1 MGYKFYI
8 SAVFWLILALISLGI
23 GQYGVG
29 VFEILHILLGKITN
43 EVSKDVILNIRLPR
57 VLGSSLCGGIL
68 AICGMSLQGLFKN
81 PLVDPKIIGVST
93 GAAFGGCLAILLGV
107 GGFWLVIFAFIFGLI
122 SLLMLYFIA
131 SFVKTINIFT
141 LILSGIVV
149 NGFFAALISLIQ
161 YVADTE
167 EVLPNIIFW
176 LLGSFVNVGYEKLL
190 LLIIIALPCVL
201 ILFFMRWRFNLLSLD
216 EKDLRAL
223 GVSLNSLRAIILLVC
238 TLMIATQ
245 VSVSGNIGWIGLVVP
260 HMARMISGA
269 DHVKS
274 LPLSFIFGAIFMLLI
289 DNLARSITM
298 GEIPL
303 GILSAL
309 IGTPV
314 FAYLLK
320 RSSKNVT

>member
-1 MGYKFYI
+1 MEYKFYLAI
-8 SAVFWLILALISLGI
+8 FIWFILALISLGI
-23 GQYGVG
+23 GQYSV
-29 VFEILHILLGKITN
+29 EISQILNILLGNFTN
-43 EVSKDVILNIRLPR
+43 EVSKDVVLNIRLPR
-57 VLGSSLCGGIL
+57 VLGSSLCGGVL
-68 AICGMSLQGLFKN
+68 ALAGMSLQGLFKN

-107 GGFWLVIFAFIFGLI
+107 SSYFLVIFAFVFGLI

-167 EVLPNIIFW
+167 EILPNIIFW
-176 LLGSFVNVGYEKLL
+176 LLGSFVNVGYEKLIL
-190 LLIIIALPCVL
+190 LFIVSFPCVL
-201 ILFFMRWRFNLLSLD
+201 VLFLMRWRFNLLSLD
-216 EKDLRAL
+216 EKDLKAL
-223 GVSLNSLRAIILLVC
+223 GVNLSLLRATILLVC

-260 HMARMISGA
+260 HMARMLSGA

-274 LPLSFIFGAIFMLLI
+274 LPLSFIFGAIFMLII

-320 RSSKNVT
+320 RSSKNAT